1 VNVFINGLYWGLYN
15 LSERIDDDYCK
26 YHFGGSKTDY
36 DVVKRE
42 DYLEAS
48 EGSLDKWNQL
58 MRLSEKAS
66 SGQTY
71 RIITGQ
77 EAQTQGEEPE
87 VFLCVDNFI
96 DYMLINQY
104 GGNADWDHHNWIAV
118 TNREDPSEGFRFIC
132 WDSEQTLH
140 SPSSN
145 VLDTKN
151 TDCPT
156 YLFQNLMKNAAFKHR
171 FIDRAYKHL
180 EDEGGVLRPEAT
192 QELWDSLQSVISL
205 AVYAESARWGD
216 YRRDVHPYTSR
227 GELYRA
233 DVQYVAESRR
243 LREEFFPERTATLIS
258 QLKKKGWY
266 ANVEAPAFMV
276 NGNPVSEGDTI
287 LLTDELTLTGNYIM
301 YTIDGSYPV
310 EWNDNPVGNTT
321 SDATL
326 YSHENIAQ
334 LLSAGNVTLR
344 AIAKEG
350 SAWSATVTRHIFVI
364 DEQADFVTLPKAQH
378 PTLTGQS
385 IYDLSGRKVNSR
397 LSAPD
402 SQLKKGIYITNGK
415 KVLR

>member
-1 VNVFINGLYWGLYN
+1 
-15 LSERIDDDYCK
+15 
-26 YHFGGSKTDY
+26 
-36 DVVKRE
+36 
-42 DYLEAS
+42 
-48 EGSLDKWNQL
+48 
-58 MRLSEKAS
+58 
-66 SGQTY
+66 
-71 RIITGQ
+71 
-77 EAQTQGEEPE
+77 
-87 VFLCVDNFI
+87 
-96 DYMLINQY
+96 
-104 GGNADWDHHNWIAV
+104 
-118 TNREDPSEGFRFIC
+118 
-132 WDSEQTLH
+132 
-140 SPSSN
+140 
-145 VLDTKN
+145 
-151 TDCPT
+151 
-156 YLFQNLMKNAAFKHR
+156 
-171 FIDRAYKHL
+171 
-180 EDEGGVLRPEAT
+180 
-192 QELWDSLQSVISL
+192 
-205 AVYAESARWGD
+205 
-216 YRRDVHPYTSR
+216 
-227 GELYRA
+227 LYRA

-350 SAWSATVTRHIFVI
+350 SAWSATVTRHVFVI
-364 DEQADFVTLPKAQH
+364 DEQTDFVSLPKAQH

-385 IYDLSGRKVNSR
+385 IYDLNGRKVNSR